1 MKKGRVFLLTVSMG
15 SGGAERQMLWLK
27 GEPSLEIEKIICL
40 YPGNA
45 YGLPDE
51 DLLVL
56 SKNPVT
62 HPLFWV
68 LRFPLYLWKLSQ
80 IIQREDRVLS
90 FLEIAN
96 LLNLLLRVWKKH
108 QAIVSV
114 RTTLE
119 SHYAGSIAKREFLKI
134 LRFFYQKAPL
144 ICSNSEGARQNLIS
158 LGLDPSKIKTI
169 PNAHD
174 LEKIQDQGSASQE
187 AHGFL
192 TKNEFLLCSGRL
204 LWQKGHQQLLHIFT
218 QVKKNNPQL
227 KLVILGE
234 GPLLGTLMEQA
245 QDLGLKT
252 YNLQTSGVCH
262 ADYDAYF
269 LGFQQNPH
277 WFTKHCTLFVF
288 PSLYEGSPNAL
299 IEAMALGAPC
309 LSADCPS
316 GPREILAPELSLNDT
331 IAYPHQGAY
340 GVLLPVVAAEKMGQW
355 TPNLQIWAE
364 TIEFYLQ
371 DTEKRAQI
379 RSQSAE
385 AAARFDQNEVL
396 KIWQKFLDLA

>member
-27 GEPSLEIEKIICL
+27 QEPSLEIDKIICL

-45 YGLPDE
+45 YGAAVE
-51 DLLVL
+51 DMLVL
-56 SKNPVT
+56 SKTPVI
-62 HPLFWV
+62 HPLFWG
-68 LRFPLYLWKLSQ
+68 LRCPLYLWQLSR
-80 IIQREDRVLS
+80 IIQHEDRVLS

-96 LLNLLLRVWKKH
+96 LLNLILRVWKKH
-108 QAIVSV
+108 QAIISV

-119 SHYAGSIAKREFLKI
+119 SHYAGSFAKRGFLKI

-144 ICSNSEGARQNLIS
+144 ICSNSEGARQNLIR

-187 AHGFL
+187 GHGFL
-192 TKNEFLLCSGRL
+192 AKNEFLLCNGRL
-204 LWQKGHQQLLHIFT
+204 LWQKGYHQLLLIFA
-218 QVKKNNPQL
+218 QVKKNHPQL

-234 GPLLGTLMEQA
+234 GPLLGSLVEQA

-252 YNLQTSGVCH
+252 YNFQASGACH
-262 ADYDAYF
+262 ADYDVYF

-277 WFTKHCTLFVF
+277 WFAKHCTLFVF

-316 GPREILAPELSLNDT
+316 GPREILAPELDLNET
-331 IAYPHQGAY
+331 ISYPHQGAY
-340 GVLLPVVAAEKMGQW
+340 GVLLPVVAAEKSGQW
-355 TPNLQIWAE
+355 TANQQIWVE
-364 TIEFYLQ
+364 TIDYYLQ
-371 DTEKRAQI
+371 NAEQRAKVSS
-379 RSQSAE
+379 RSTE
-385 AAARFDQNEVL
+385 AAARFDQKVVL
-396 KIWQKFLDLA
+396 KNWQKFLDIA